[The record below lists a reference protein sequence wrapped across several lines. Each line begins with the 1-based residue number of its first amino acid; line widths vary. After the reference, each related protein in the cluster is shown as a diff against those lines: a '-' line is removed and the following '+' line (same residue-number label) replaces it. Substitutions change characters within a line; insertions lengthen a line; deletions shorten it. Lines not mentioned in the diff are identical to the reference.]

1 MLKSIFRL
9 LGAGSAT
16 SSSAKPLATGPLPAA
31 PAKPVQAG
39 IPIYPPVD
47 HGISFGSAEAV
58 LSTQS
63 EMIRRLKLLSGLPA
77 ADFER
82 LYGGV
87 LRSLAKHVD
96 LLPASESG
104 THMGAGGLFR
114 LALEIGFF
122 SRQACEAVLF
132 AGRAGVE
139 LRRDLEPRWRYA
151 TFLAGLCCELHRPL
165 SRMIVVTENG
175 AEWPVHRMGLSEWL
189 ETVGASRYFIQWVKE
204 GDSFA
209 GGSAT
214 LLATKIIPESSLQY
228 LQEGHPNIIPAMLDA
243 IVAEVSKNKD
253 NQIAEIISRIRR
265 KVIERDQ
272 VLAPQNYGKLTV
284 GSQLE
289 PHLVD
294 AMRQLVANG
303 VWTIN
308 VKKSRLWFGKDGLYV
323 VWRTA
328 AKEIIEVLERGS
340 VSGIPR
346 DATTIAEVLLRAGVL
361 VADKSNDLYW
371 KIKTPLSDNELV
383 AVKLANP
390 ETLLVAIE
398 DNVPAAIDHQ
408 LAAGASAAVAPAGGQ
423 KSAPPQ
429 SVMQP
434 RHEPVD
440 GNEPVDTP
448 APPPPSA
455 PAAPMPPA
463 NMGAG
468 QPAPKPTKIKP
479 LPEETQPGAITP
491 VQETQAAT
499 LPEDVANRMT
509 TIVREVVAQVLKDYH
524 AGVLATTS
532 SVSDDGLAISLEQM
546 GSYGVDLTK
555 VMAELHGLG
564 WLYVDPAN
572 PKKKIHMAQIA
583 GKAVQSAVFKRQ
595 VAQDLGFPI

>member
-1 MLKSIFRL
+1 M
-9 LGAGSAT
+9 
-16 SSSAKPLATGPLPAA
+16 
-31 PAKPVQAG
+31 
-39 IPIYPPVD
+39 
-47 HGISFGSAEAV
+47 
-58 LSTQS
+58 
-63 EMIRRLKLLSGLPA
+63 
-77 ADFER
+77 
-82 LYGGV
+82 
-87 LRSLAKHVD
+87 
-96 LLPASESG
+96 
-104 THMGAGGLFR
+104 
-114 LALEIGFF
+114 
-122 SRQACEAVLF
+122 
-132 AGRAGVE
+132 
-139 LRRDLEPRWRYA
+139 
-151 TFLAGLCCELHRPL
+151 
-165 SRMIVVTENG
+165 
-175 AEWPVHRMGLSEWL
+175 
-189 ETVGASRYFIQWVKE
+189 
-204 GDSFA
+204 
-209 GGSAT
+209 
-214 LLATKIIPESSLQY
+214 
-228 LQEGHPNIIPAMLDA
+228 
-243 IVAEVSKNKD
+243 
-253 NQIAEIISRIRR
+253 
-265 KVIERDQ
+265 
-272 VLAPQNYGKLTV
+272 
-284 GSQLE
+284 
-289 PHLVD
+289 
-294 AMRQLVANG
+294 
-303 VWTIN
+303 
-308 VKKSRLWFGKDGLYV
+308 
-323 VWRTA
+323 
-328 AKEIIEVLERGS
+328 
-340 VSGIPR
+340 SGIPR

-423 KSAPPQ
+423 KLAPQQ
-429 SVMQP
+429 SMMQP
-434 RHEPVD
+434 RQEQVE